1 MNYAQLRTMDISDG
15 EGIRVSLYVSGC
27 NFHCHNCYNKKQQS
41 FTYGKPYTQE
51 TEQQILS
58 YLSKPYIAGL
68 SLLGGDPLWQ
78 DYEGLHQLQQLCK
91 KAHKMNKDVWIWSGF
106 TWEEIFQKVATD
118 DLNGYK
124 IMQQMLIEECDIW
137 VDGLYVD
144 NLRDLS
150 LKWRGSSN
158 QRIIDIKQSLEQ
170 GKVVLYNC

>member
-15 EGIRVSLYVSGC
+15 EGIRVALYISGC
-27 NFHCHNCYNKKQQS
+27 NFHCHNCYNKEAQS
-41 FTYGKPYTQE
+41 FTYGHPYAKE

-91 KAHKMNKDVWIWSGF
+91 KVHKMNKTVWIWSGF
-106 TWEEIFQKVATD
+106 TWEEIFSKVYTD
-118 DLNGYK
+118 DLNGHR
-124 IMQQMLIEECDIW
+124 IMQQILVEECDVWI
-137 VDGLYVD
+137 DGRYVD
-144 NLRDLS
+144 SSRDLS

-158 QRIIDIKQSLEQ
+158 QRIIDIQQSLKQ
-170 GKVVLYNC
+170 GKVIELE

>member
-78 DYEGLHQLQQLCK
+78 DCEGLHQLQQLCK